1 MSIITTK
8 ILSSAIATFLS
19 TALSIW
25 SVACMWIIFKKA
37 GRKWWEA
44 IIPVWNLYVLFKIAW
59 KLTEFWILILL
70 PIVWLIHFVLIW
82 CMDSGSDNLAM
93 IASLFSR
100 ILWICSFLFPLIAW
114 LELPYWLTKKFW
126 KSNWF
131 YIWMLFL
138 YPIFMWILAFSDAKY
153 EEKEVE
159 KVYSWGKW
167 LLISLW
173 VGLLI
178 WLWDW
183 GSKYYTYSSFMNAYD
198 DDYNYESSYDYNY
211 DYSDDDNYNYSDVEQ
226 NTISIWTV
234 RWVPAAWSAIPMN

>member
-1 MSIITTK
+1 
-8 ILSSAIATFLS
+8 
-19 TALSIW
+19 
-25 SVACMWIIFKKA
+25 
-37 GRKWWEA
+37 
-44 IIPVWNLYVLFKIAW
+44 
-59 KLTEFWILILL
+59 
-70 PIVWLIHFVLIW
+70 
-82 CMDSGSDNLAM
+82 
-93 IASLFSR
+93 
-100 ILWICSFLFPLIAW
+100 
-114 LELPYWLTKKFW
+114 
-126 KSNWF
+126 
-131 YIWMLFL
+131 MLFL